1 MWLVGGIQLS
11 GVIPEFDDPWH
22 GDVKDA
28 GFRIDLPMLML
39 WLDRHKPTSAPFKGK
54 TDSKG
59 FLKKEFK
66 DIIKDYEAK

>member
-1 MWLVGGIQLS
+1 
-11 GVIPEFDDPWH
+11 
-22 GDVKDA
+22 
-28 GFRIDLPMLML
+28 MLML
-39 WLDRHKPTSAPFKGK
+39 WLDTHKPTSAPFKGK